1 MVVSD
6 GVDSSQDA
14 FGRWI
19 GMASGSAAPS
29 AIVVRSLAVG
39 LVAVVAAGA
48 TWVLAGS
55 MRGDVDAEWV
65 VVGEPARESA
75 SFEVSVTDP
84 TCPIKLDRD
93 DIEVGV
99 VETNDAVL
107 VRVLVPNSDDG
118 SACKAMAVAYTV
130 TIDLLQPLAQRPI
143 MDGRFD
149 PPRPAIA
156 SDTGLL
162 GGPNSS
168 PVAVDD

>member
-1 MVVSD
+1 MRSAD
-6 GVDSSQDA
+6 RS
-14 FGRWI
+14 
-19 GMASGSAAPS
+19 GMAIGSAAPS

-48 TWVLAGS
+48 TWVLTGS
-55 MRGDVDAEWV
+55 MRGDVDADWV
-65 VVGEPARESA
+65 VVGEPAADAA
-75 SFEVSVTDP
+75 SFEFSVTDP
-84 TCPIKLDRD
+84 TCPIKLDRG
-93 DIEVGV
+93 DIDVGV
-99 VETNDAVL
+99 VETDDAVVIR
-107 VRVLVPNSDDG
+107 VRVPDNNDG